1 MLSPNDF
8 DDIAGRQ
15 PIAHRFT
22 ARPLDS

>member
-1 MLSPNDF
+1 LSPNDF